1 MKLLKHLLLYTVLIT
16 YFSCSTK
23 DVTLANQA
31 SLTEAINTF
40 NNAFAK
46 GDIET
51 LTSMIADEYKHT
63 NGTSKAIVAKDWLN
77 YLRKRNKDLQSKDL
91 IVHSYDMD
99 QIEMV
104 LYGAAAI
111 VTGRIQT
118 SSTSKGVL
126 KENKYRVT
134 HVWVYENHRWKR
146 AGFHDGKI
154 N

>member
-1 MKLLKHLLLYTVLIT
+1 MKLLKQLLIYTMFISF
-16 YFSCSTK
+16 FSCSTK
-23 DVTLANQA
+23 KDAPANQE
-31 SLTEAINTF
+31 SLIEAINTF

-46 GDIET
+46 GDLKT
-51 LTSMIADEYKHT
+51 LTVMITNKYKHT
-63 NGTSKAIVAKDWLN
+63 NGNSKAIVAKDWLN
-77 YLRKRNKDLQSKDL
+77 YLHKRNKDLQSKDL
-91 IVHSYDMD
+91 VVHSYDMD

-104 LYGAAAI
+104 LYGSNAI

-118 SSTSKGVL
+118 SSTLKGAL
-126 KENKYRVT
+126 RENKYRVT

>member
-1 MKLLKHLLLYTVLIT
+1 MKLLKHLLIYIVFIT
-16 YFSCSTK
+16 CYSCSTK
-23 DVTLANQA
+23 DDTHASQA

-40 NNAFAK
+40 NKAFAK
-46 GDIET
+46 GDVKT
-51 LTSMIADEYKHT
+51 LASMIADEYKHT

-77 YLRKRNKDLQSKDL
+77 YLHKRSEDLQSKDL

-118 SSTSKGVL
+118 SSTSKGIL

-134 HVWVYENHRWKR
+134 HVWIYENHSWRR